1 MVTYTVFPV
10 NKQKQYM
17 VMQQIKAITKNSLAA
32 LLMLFSSQIF
42 GQLTVTEKFQKITTV
57 QQAQQYIDAN
67 PELKPALLNLSA
79 GKDSALIDKRL
90 LRQKSGD
97 IFSVGYVTYKVLQAK
112 DTVDFRANY
121 IFLDGSTYS
130 KLEIDSLKKLIVQK
144 ANAGTPFEQLSD
156 QYTMDGNKTRG
167 DTDWFFGEYSF
178 PKEFQDAV
186 QKHKLGDIF
195 FVDVS
200 EKQWHYIVKKTYN
213 DRVKKDIIVLRSNG
227 R

>member
-1 MVTYTVFPV
+1 M
-10 NKQKQYM
+10 
-17 VMQQIKAITKNSLAA
+17 KNSLVAFT
-32 LLMLFSSQIF
+32 LLFSGPIF
-42 GQLTVTEKFQKITTV
+42 GQLTVTEKFQKIVTV
-57 QQAQQYIDAN
+57 PQAQQYVEAN
-67 PELKPALLNLSA
+67 PELKPAILNLSA
-79 GKDSALIDKRL
+79 GKDSTLIDKRL
-90 LRQKSGD
+90 LRQKKGD
-97 IFSVGYVTYKVLQAK
+97 IFSVGYVTYKVLESK
-112 DTVDFRANY
+112 DTTDFRASY

-144 ANAGTPFEQLSD
+144 ASSGTSFEELSD

-167 DTDWFFGEYSF
+167 DTQWFFGEYSF

-186 QKHKLGDIF
+186 QSHKLGEIF

-213 DRVKKDIIVLRSNG
+213 DRVKKDIIVLRANG

>member
-1 MVTYTVFPV
+1 M
-10 NKQKQYM
+10 
-17 VMQQIKAITKNSLAA
+17 KNSLAA
-32 LLMLFSSQIF
+32 LFLLFSVPLF
-42 GQLTVTEKFQKITTV
+42 AQLTVTEKFQKITTV
-57 QQAQQYIDAN
+57 QQAQQFIDAN

-90 LRQKSGD
+90 LRQKKGD
-97 IFSVGYVTYKVLQAK
+97 IFSVGYVTYKVVEAK
-112 DTVDFRANY
+112 DTVDFRASY

-130 KLEIDSLKKLIVQK
+130 KSEIDSLKKVIVQK
-144 ANAGTPFEQLSD
+144 ASDGTSFQELSD

-167 DTDWFFGEYSF
+167 DTDWFFGEYMF

-186 QKHKLGDIF
+186 QGHKLGEVF

-200 EKQWHYIVKKTYN
+200 DKQWHYIVKKTHN
-213 DRVKKDIIVLRSNG
+213 DRLKKDIIVLRANG